1 MSLKHTTTLI
11 KSLCARGAV
20 RHARA
25 VFGEMPDRD
34 VVAWTAMLS
43 GYASSGCYREAL
55 DFFRRMLAVGVVPNE
70 FTLSSVLT
78 ACRGGDAAG
87 GGGAAS
93 IHAVAI
99 RLGVDHMPYVVNALV
114 DAYAS
119 RRDGL
124 GDARRL
130 FGALGA
136 GRTAASWTSM
146 IAGYAR
152 WGLEN
157 TGLQLFQKM
166 IQDDVELSPF
176 TCSIAIHSCASLGN
190 LYFGQ
195 QIHAVSIR
203 KALGAN
209 LVVANSLID
218 MYCACERVV
227 DARRIFDEMP
237 ERNLVTWNTIIAG
250 SSRNDPRMAMQ
261 LLVDMDLEP
270 NCLTLTS
277 IISACAGLAALRCGR
292 QVHGAVLRRNYGDD
306 LKVSNALVGMYSKC
320 GSISNA
326 KKVFNMMTCKDIL
339 SWTSMIGGYG
349 TNGYANE
356 AIGLFNSM
364 VDAGVHPDHV
374 VFMGLIN
381 ACSHAG
387 LVDEGWN
394 LFKSM
399 LFDYKIQ
406 PNMEI
411 YGCVTNLLARAGRLR
426 EAFNLVDTMPLTPDE
441 SVWGAL
447 LGACKMH
454 RNIELGRQAA
464 RKIIEI
470 NPDAA
475 KTYILL
481 ANIYAADSKWGDY
494 AATRRLLRGTGS
506 SKEVGMSWI
515 EVTDKM
521 YSFSTADSNSLQ
533 VSLAD
538 EVLQILVQHMDEE
551 RNYFDENISRVA

>member
-1 MSLKHTTTLI
+1 
-11 KSLCARGAV
+11 
-20 RHARA
+20 
-25 VFGEMPDRD
+25 
-34 VVAWTAMLS
+34 
-43 GYASSGCYREAL
+43 
-55 DFFRRMLAVGVVPNE
+55 
-70 FTLSSVLT
+70 
-78 ACRGGDAAG
+78 
-87 GGGAAS
+87 
-93 IHAVAI
+93 
-99 RLGVDHMPYVVNALV
+99 
-114 DAYAS
+114 
-119 RRDGL
+119 
-124 GDARRL
+124 
-130 FGALGA
+130 
-136 GRTAASWTSM
+136 
-146 IAGYAR
+146 
-152 WGLEN
+152 
-157 TGLQLFQKM
+157 M

-277 IISACAGLAALRCGR
+277 IISACAGLAALRCGW

-406 PNMEI
+406 PNMKI

-426 EAFNLVDTMPLTPDE
+426 EAFNLIDTMPLTPDE

>member
-1 MSLKHTTTLI
+1 MSLKHATTLI
-11 KSLCARGAV
+11 TSLCARGAV
-20 RHARA
+20 RHARD
-25 VFGEMPDRD
+25 VFDEMPDRD

-43 GYASSGCYREAL
+43 GYASSGCHREAL
-55 DFFRRMLAVGVVPNE
+55 DVFRRMLAAGVVPNE

-78 ACRGGDAAG
+78 ACRGGDAGG

-93 IHAVAI
+93 IHAVAVM
-99 RLGVDHMPYVVNALV
+99 RGVDHMPYVVNALI

-119 RRDGL
+119 RGDGL
-124 GDARRL
+124 VDARSL
-130 FGALGA
+130 FDTLGA

-152 WGLEN
+152 WGMEN

-166 IQDDVELSPF
+166 IQDDIELSPF
-176 TCSIAIHSCASLGN
+176 TCSIAIHACASLGD
-190 LYFGQ
+190 LYTGQ
-195 QIHAVSIR
+195 QIHVVSIR

-209 LVVANSLID
+209 LAVANSLID
-218 MYCACERVV
+218 MYCTCESIV
-227 DARRIFDEMP
+227 DARRLFDEMP

-261 LLVDMDLEP
+261 LLVDMDIEP

-277 IISACAGLAALRCGR
+277 ITSACAGLAALRCG
-292 QVHGAVLRRNYGDD
+292 QQ
-306 LKVSNALVGMYSKC
+306 
-320 GSISNA
+320 
-326 KKVFNMMTCKDIL
+326 VFNMMACKDIL

-349 TNGYANE
+349 MNGYANE
-356 AIGLFNSM
+356 AIDLFNSM
-364 VDAGVHPDHV
+364 VHAGVRPDHV
-374 VFMGLIN
+374 VFVGLIS

-394 LFKSM
+394 LFMSM
-399 LFDYKIQ
+399 LFEYSIQ

-426 EAFNLVDTMPLTPDE
+426 EAFNLIDTMPLTPDE

-454 RNIELGRQAA
+454 KNVELGRLAA

-494 AATRRLLRGTGS
+494 AVMRRWLRGTGS

-538 EVLQILVQHMDEE
+538 EVLRILVQHMDEAG
-551 RNYFDENISRVA
+551 NDFDENLSKVA